1 MGQIMLPPGATWAD
15 YQNWLASPAGQQ
27 AQSAENERVRQRRES
42 GGIPWLSN
50 DGMVQLP
57 KNWRQDLSAPSSDP
71 IGRSTFTPGS
81 QKPRS
86 LPDPRQHVA
95 SGGQMSAAGKPM
107 AVYGPSSP
115 LGGGHQRPQGMYA
128 AGTSPAYTAANPD
141 TFPYRPG
148 AAQPTQPPSM
158 GTPYLPAPPGDIR
171 SPEMLP
177 APPQGSAPQGGRGE
191 MTPAQAFEA
200 SEFYNSAGQSFNA
213 SVRYLPGTSAE
224 DRRRS
229 SAELAN
235 SQGYFQ
241 RPGQAQPKQ
250 PPAQGMPYAKY
261 GPGTTQEYMS
271 QNPDTP
277 QAPPKQPRSPA
288 SFTPGA
294 GAGNLA
300 YAAPENRP
308 APFQQRTTDW
318 TGRQVDPQQ
327 GLAQRG
333 AFVQSI
339 NQSRAGNAAQ
349 WGAGR
354 QQAPTRNFGAMWG
367 RAGDMAKQGWQN
379 PLAGLFGGGK

>member
-1 MGQIMLPPGATWAD
+1 MQWRPSAQYANMPHEEYLRTPEGQQYQQATSRWNDWMRQSVEQATRSS
-15 YQNWLASPAGQQ
+15 NAAGQARPQ
-27 AQSAENERVRQRRES
+27 GDQFGPA
-42 GGIPWLSN
+42 
-50 DGMVQLP
+50 
-57 KNWRQDLSAPSSDP
+57 
-71 IGRSTFTPGS
+71 
-81 QKPRS
+81 PRS

-95 SGGQMSAAGKPM
+95 TGGQMSASGKPM

-115 LGGGHQRPQGMYA
+115 LGGGYQRPQGLFA
-128 AGTSPAYTAANPD
+128 AGTPPEYMAANPD
-141 TFPYRPG
+141 TLPYRPG
-148 AAQPTQPPSM
+148 GAQPSKPQSQ
-158 GTPYLPAPPGDIR
+158 GPAP
-171 SPEMLP
+171 L
-177 APPQGSAPQGGRGE
+177 GGRGV

-200 SEFYNSAGQSFNA
+200 SQFYNSAGQPFNA
-213 SVRYLPGTSAE
+213 SVDYLPGTSA
-224 DRRRS
+224 DDMRRS
-229 SAELAN
+229 FAALAN

-250 PPAQGMPYAKY
+250 PASQGMPYAKY
-261 GPGTTQEYMS
+261 GPGTAQEYMS

-367 RAGDMAKQGWQN
+367 QAGDMAKQGWQN
-379 PLAGLFGGGK
+379 PLSGLFGQQAQGRRHSGFARDPNEPPPPPGVWY